1 MDSLATTLLF
11 AVILLGQVRLFCG
24 VILRKCV
31 NIHTTLSDIVI
42 LPPWV
47 ILLTYIILR
56 VRVFSST
63 DIRII
68 NPYIFLIIHG
78 RNQGYSLRSKGV
90 NSSRPGEPYLSPL
103 PESPLVQVMA
113 WCLFDKFRS
122 HIHIN
127 GLVQDCS
134 NSIANALE
142 LLQSCA
148 KPSIYGTSTWRV
160 NIIRSYR
167 NMLIINTLFSVPV
180 VNWKFAV

>member
-63 DIRII
+63 D
-68 NPYIFLIIHG
+68 LIVLHHIQKPL
-78 RNQGYSLRSKGV
+78 NISL
-90 NSSRPGEPYLSPL
+90 
-103 PESPLVQVMA
+103 LVT
-113 WCLFDKFRS
+113 L
-122 HIHIN
+122 
-127 GLVQDCS
+127 
-134 NSIANALE
+134 
-142 LLQSCA
+142 
-148 KPSIYGTSTWRV
+148 
-160 NIIRSYR
+160 R
-167 NMLIINTLFSVPV
+167 NMILLIGCYAEICVIEMVYKFCNTKIIELHCFAQLNKQLRPLIYLRAWDIQSTFCLCFIFKFQGCKTIRDSEVTYQYTEIPTGIIMINVPLG
-180 VNWKFAV
+180 